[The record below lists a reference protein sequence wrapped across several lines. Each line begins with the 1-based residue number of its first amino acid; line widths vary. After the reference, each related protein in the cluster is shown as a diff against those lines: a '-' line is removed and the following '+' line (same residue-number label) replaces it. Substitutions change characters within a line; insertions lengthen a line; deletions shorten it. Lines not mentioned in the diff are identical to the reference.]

1 MDRDVRVGPR
11 TGMIIKAGLAY
22 VLWLGLFALVKLTL
36 IVF

>member
-1 MDRDVRVGPR
+1 MERDARVSPR

-22 VLWLGLFALVKLTL
+22 VLWIGIFALVKLTL